1 MHVHPG
7 RRAAASVAAVAV
19 VQVVVGAVAVLVW
32 YFSTVFA
39 GTACA
44 PNCDWAAADRA
55 RIAFIAVVALSFV
68 VTIGAVVVAWRTAK
82 DLSWV
87 PLATS
92 GLTIVGLVAFLAMFQ
107 AAMS

>member
-19 VQVVVGAVAVLVW
+19 VQVAVGVVAVLVW
-32 YFSTVFA
+32 YFSTPFA
-39 GTACA
+39 GDACA
-44 PNCDWAAADRA
+44 PDCDWAAAELA
-55 RIAFIAVVALSFV
+55 RTAFIGVLAAGFA

-92 GLTIVGLVAFLAMFQ
+92 GLTIAGLVAFLAMFQ

>member
-1 MHVHPG
+1 MSVHPG

-19 VQVVVGAVAVLVW
+19 LQVVVGVVAVLVW

-39 GTACA
+39 GNACA

-55 RIAFIAVVALSFV
+55 RIAVVAVSFV
-68 VTIGAVVVAWRTAK
+68 VTAGAVVVAWRTAK
-82 DLSWV
+82 ELSWV
-87 PLATS
+87 PLAAS
-92 GLTIVGLVAFLAMFQ
+92 GLTIAGLVAFLAMFQ

>member
-1 MHVHPG
+1 MSVHPG

-55 RIAFIAVVALSFV
+55 RIAFVAVVAVSFV
-68 VTIGAVVVAWRTAK
+68 ATVGAIVVAWRTAK
-82 DLSWV
+82 ELSCV

-92 GLTIVGLVAFLAMFQ
+92 GITIAGLMAFLAMFQ